1 MNKTQALELAR
12 EYENVWLHAKH
23 YPVAVTITGKGWFSV
38 MHRGGFGRIL
48 PVSYRAPELIRRL
61 EILKQKI
68 REREQDPE
76 WQDVMTE
83 AFYNE

>member
-1 MNKTQALELAR
+1 MNKAQALELAR

-23 YPVAVTITGKGWFSV
+23 YPVSVTITGRGWFCV
-38 MHRGGFGRIL
+38 VHHGEFGRIL
-48 PVSYRAPELIRRL
+48 PVTYRTPDLIRRL

-83 AFYNE
+83 ALYNQ